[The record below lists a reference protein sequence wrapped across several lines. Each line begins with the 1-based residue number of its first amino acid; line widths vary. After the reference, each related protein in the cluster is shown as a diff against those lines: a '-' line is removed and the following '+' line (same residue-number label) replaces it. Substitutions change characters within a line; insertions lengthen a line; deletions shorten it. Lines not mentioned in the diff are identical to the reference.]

1 GSGGYFPKGRAPNG
15 GVGCVSGPG
24 ADLPRRREAL
34 VSALRAAGRLPAGLT
49 IEPFRGHA
57 YVVRRRAPRRLAGD
71 RFCLVGDAA
80 GLARDL
86 IGEGVGPAVKSGILA
101 AAAGQARL
109 SPGAAVARP
118 RRPRRAPRWAPASRA
133 TRPPSC
139 GGTDR
144 GRPAGSAG
152 SSRGSPIRGRARWC
166 ARF

>member
-34 VSALRAAGRLPAGLT
+34 VSARRAAGRLPAGLT

-57 YVVRRRAPRRLAGD
+57 YVVRRRAPRKLAGD

-86 IGEGVGPAVKSGILA
+86 SGEGIGPAIKSGMLA
-101 AAAGQARL
+101 AEAVEARL
-109 SPGAAVARP
+109 SLGAGLEGYAAAVVRRYGSGETGWLGRQLAPVPGSWARALL
-118 RRPRRAPRWAPASRA
+118 RAVVNTDAPRPPAV
-133 TRPPSC
+133 C
-139 GGTDR
+139 GR
-144 GRPAGSAG
+144 
-152 SSRGSPIRGRARWC
+152 
-166 ARF
+166 